1 MGTEF
6 RPRVRSAVP
15 PGCLPHGVSAPW
27 GTPSPHLCTER
38 LGHPAP
44 KQPQQM
50 PDAGGQTP
58 TPTPAGPGNSPFP
71 AAVKGHFCHVSPLPR
86 HKAASLLPRFCT
98 RCGGTGETAVSPTP
112 ATKQALSSPMAS
124 LRCPECPGGWPAS
137 GAKSE
142 CLGGGCS
149 GGVPPGGGG
158 SPDTGDSGPGHVWSC
173 QGRGG
178 KPQQPGSLERSPSR
192 AGKAGGQ
199 GQPEAHSPENE
210 GTTRG
215 KVRW

>member
-15 PGCLPHGVSAPW
+15 PGCLPHGVSAPR

-98 RCGGTGETAVSPTP
+98 WCGGTGETAVSPTP
-112 ATKQALSSPMAS
+112 ATRQALSSPTAS

-142 CLGGGCS
+142 CLGGGVAQEECHLEV
-149 GGVPPGGGG
+149 GEAQTLGTQV
-158 SPDTGDSGPGHVWSC
+158 
-173 QGRGG
+173 QGTFGAAKVEEG
-178 KPQQPGSLERSPSR
+178 NPSSLDL
-192 AGKAGGQ
+192 
-199 GQPEAHSPENE
+199 
-210 GTTRG
+210 
-215 KVRW
+215 

>member
-15 PGCLPHGVSAPW
+15 PGCLPHGVSAPR

-112 ATKQALSSPMAS
+112 ATRQALSSPTAS
-124 LRCPECPGGWPAS
+124 LRCPACPGEEGQPPGQRAS
-137 GAKSE
+137 VW
-142 CLGGGCS
+142 GGGWLRRS
-149 GGVPPGGGG
+149 A
-158 SPDTGDSGPGHVWSC
+158 TW
-173 QGRGG
+173 RWG
-178 KPQQPGSLERSPSR
+178 KPRHWGLRSR
-192 AGKAGGQ
+192 ARLELPRSRRETPAAWISRTFSLQSRQ
-199 GQPEAHSPENE
+199 GW
-210 GTTRG
+210 GTRTA
-215 KVRW
+215 